1 MELKEFM
8 EVIKERL
15 KEKIGNNFV
24 VKEITKNNDVI
35 LNGIVFTNRTVVY
48 MEDLFNAYI
57 NGKTIN
63 EIINMIVG
71 MYRTNNNGKIS
82 YEYLTDF
89 NNVKDKLS
97 LKLINREK
105 NKKIMKLCPYK
116 EYLDFIL
123 IVNININVFNSVGA
137 VKVTNDIL
145 KAWNKSFE
153 DIFEIALNSTIP
165 VVKSMV
171 ELFGF
176 SEEDVNDFIYVIT
189 NKDSY
194 FGSAAMLFNNNEPLI
209 KIAEKFNSDL
219 YVFPCSVHEVI
230 VIPAIDN
237 NIDYL
242 YLMVKNINNTVI
254 NDKDYLSDNVY
265 KYDKELNRISIV
277 K

>member
-48 MEDLFNAYI
+48 IEDLFNAYI

-71 MYRTNNNGKIS
+71 MYHTNNSNIS
-82 YEYLTDF
+82 YEYFTDF

-105 NKKIMKLCPYK
+105 NKEIMKLCPYK

-209 KIAEKFNSDL
+209 KIADKFNSDL

-230 VIPAIDN
+230 VIPIVDD

-242 YLMVKNINNTVI
+242 YSMVKNINNTVI

>member
-15 KEKIGNNFV
+15 KEKIGNNFT

-57 NGKTIN
+57 NGKTID

-123 IVNININVFNSVGA
+123 IVNINVNVFNSVGT

-145 KAWNKSFE
+145 KSWNKSFE

-165 VVKSMV
+165 VIKSMV
-171 ELFGF
+171 ELFGL

-219 YVFPCSVHEVI
+219 YVFPCSVHEVV

-242 YLMVKNINNTVI
+242 YSMVKNINNTVI

>member
-15 KEKIGNNFV
+15 KEKIGNNFT

-57 NGKTIN
+57 NGKTID

-123 IVNININVFNSVGA
+123 IVNINVNVFNSVGT

-145 KAWNKSFE
+145 KSWNKSFE

-165 VVKSMV
+165 VIKSMV
-171 ELFGF
+171 ELFGL

>member
-15 KEKIGNNFV
+15 KEKIRNDFI

-63 EIINMIVG
+63 EIINMVVG
-71 MYRTNNNGKIS
+71 IYNTNNSNIS

-97 LKLINREK
+97 LRLVNREK
-105 NKKIMKLCPYK
+105 NNKIMKLCPYK
-116 EYLDFIL
+116 EYLDFIV
-123 IVNININVFNSVGA
+123 IVNINVNVFNSVGT

-165 VVKSMV
+165 VIKSMV

-194 FGSAAMLFNNNEPLI
+194 FGSAAMLYNNNEPLI
-209 KIAEKFNSDL
+209 KIAEKFDSDL
-219 YVFPCSVHEVI
+219 YIFPCSVHEVV

-242 YLMVKNINNTVI
+242 YSMVKNINNTVI
-254 NDKDYLSDNVY
+254 SDRDYLSDNVY
-265 KYDKELNRISIV
+265 KYNKELNEISIIG
-277 K
+277 

>member
-15 KEKIGNNFV
+15 KEKIGNNFT

-123 IVNININVFNSVGA
+123 IVNINVNVFNSVGT

-165 VVKSMV
+165 VIKSMV
-171 ELFGF
+171 ELFGL

-219 YVFPCSVHEVI
+219 YVFPCSVHEVV

-242 YLMVKNINNTVI
+242 YSMVKNINNTVI

-277 K
+277 G

>member
-15 KEKIGNNFV
+15 KEKIGNNFT

-35 LNGIVFTNRTVVY
+35 LNGIVFINRTVVY

-71 MYRTNNNGKIS
+71 MYKTNNNGNIS

-123 IVNININVFNSVGA
+123 IVNINVNVFNSVGTI
-137 VKVTNDIL
+137 KVTNDIL

-153 DIFEIALNSTIP
+153 DIFKIALNSTIP
-165 VVKSMV
+165 VIKSMV
-171 ELFGF
+171 ELFGL
-176 SEEDVNDFIYVIT
+176 SEEDVNDFICVIT

-219 YVFPCSVHEVI
+219 YVFPCSVHEVV

-242 YLMVKNINNTVI
+242 YSMVKNINNTVI

-265 KYDKELNRISIV
+265 KYNKELNEISIIG
-277 K
+277 

>member
-1 MELKEFM
+1 
-8 EVIKERL
+8 
-15 KEKIGNNFV
+15 
-24 VKEITKNNDVI
+24 
-35 LNGIVFTNRTVVY
+35 
-48 MEDLFNAYI
+48 
-57 NGKTIN
+57 
-63 EIINMIVG
+63 

>member
-1 MELKEFM
+1 M
-8 EVIKERL
+8 V
-15 KEKIGNNFV
+15 
-24 VKEITKNNDVI
+24 
-35 LNGIVFTNRTVVY
+35 
-48 MEDLFNAYI
+48 
-57 NGKTIN
+57 
-63 EIINMIVG
+63 
-71 MYRTNNNGKIS
+71 IS

-123 IVNININVFNSVGA
+123 IVNINVNVFNSVGT

-153 DIFEIALNSTIP
+153 DIFEIAFNSTIP
-165 VVKSMV
+165 VIKSMV

-219 YVFPCSVHEVI
+219 YVFPCSVHEVV

-242 YLMVKNINNTVI
+242 YSMVKNINNTVI

-277 K
+277 G